1 MNLRTAV
8 LYLAYMGATV
18 VIALDLLV
26 WRPF

>member
-1 MNLRTAV
+1 VNLRTTA
-8 LYLAYMGATV
+8 LYLASIGATV